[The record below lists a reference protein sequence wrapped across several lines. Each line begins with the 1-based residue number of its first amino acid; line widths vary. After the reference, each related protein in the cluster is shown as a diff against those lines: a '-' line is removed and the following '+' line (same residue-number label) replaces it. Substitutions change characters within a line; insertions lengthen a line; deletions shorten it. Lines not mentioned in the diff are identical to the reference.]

1 MVAFMFF
8 RKAIAPVP
16 SIDAIPGWLVR
27 MASMFI
33 GMLHLTALLAQSGAQ
48 SEVGKIRAEFLLPL
62 DMPERAITG
71 RIFLSVA
78 STNEAEPRFHSQS
91 LFGLDV
97 RRGEPG
103 ERVMMNGSVPGD
115 PESTLS
121 DLAPGD
127 YHVQALLNV
136 YTEFRRADGHTIW
149 AHMGKWDGQDINR
162 SPGNYFSQTQL
173 LRVVE
178 GSPTILRIKLDNRI
192 PEVALPPD
200 TQWVQ
205 RIKMESPRLTKFWG
219 RPIDLGATV
228 LLPKGYAEHPEQRYP
243 VVYLQGHFDRGSP
256 FGFNPDPDPNA
267 KKSWVRQCE
276 EAAAKHLPP
285 PAFPPGTEHPG
296 SLSNKETGHE
306 FYEAWTSDDFPRV
319 IVVTFQHPTPY
330 FDDSY
335 GVNSPNC
342 GPYGDAIHEEL
353 IPLLEQRYRT
363 IPEASARVLVGT
375 STGGW
380 GALAM
385 LLYHPD
391 FYGGAWAFSPDP
403 VDFRLYYGG
412 VNLYQDDNAFVE
424 KPGRDF
430 EGGGSSNREG
440 SRRCAILGTQD
451 GKFEWWKHT
460 PVGPDGYP
468 LPVWDLATGKIDR
481 AVVESMR
488 ANNFDLREFLA
499 RNWSQLGPKLNG
511 KLHLTAAEKD
521 GFYSNLAVH
530 LFEEFIR
537 STQNPH
543 VDAEFQYGPVGSH
556 HGWQPISNAALIRKM
571 AQQMTAQNPER
582 P

>member
-1 MVAFMFF
+1 MILF
-8 RKAIAPVP
+8 RKNAVSVP
-16 SIDAIPGWLVR
+16 SISGIPVWP
-27 MASMFI
+27 
-33 GMLHLTALLAQSGAQ
+33 ALWAVVIALPVILSSVVAQAETPSGG
-48 SEVGKIRAEFLLPL
+48 GKIRVEFSLPVKF
-62 DMPERAITG
+62 PGKTVTG
-71 RIFLSVA
+71 RIFLAVA
-78 STNEAEPRFHSQS
+78 STNEAEPRFHSRS
-91 LFGLDV
+91 LFGVDV
-97 RRGEPG
+97 RQAGAGEQV
-103 ERVMMNGSVPGD
+103 VMEGTVPGD
-115 PESTLS
+115 PEATLN

-136 YTEFRRADGHTIW
+136 YTEFRRSDGHSIW
-149 AHMGKWDGQDINR
+149 AHMDQWDGQDIQR
-162 SPGNYFSQTQL
+162 SPGNYFSQSQTL
-173 LRVVE
+173 HVAE
-178 GSPTILRIKLDNRI
+178 GKPTTLQVSLDNCI
-192 PEVALPPD
+192 PVRALPAD
-200 TQWVQ
+200 TEWVK
-205 RIKMESPRLTKFWG
+205 RVKMESPRLTRFWG
-219 RPIDLGATV
+219 HPMDLGATV

-256 FGFNPDPDPNA
+256 FGFNEKPEPDA
-267 KKSWVRQCE
+267 KKSWARQCE
-276 EAAAKHLPP
+276 EAAAKHLPRP
-285 PAFPPGTEHPG
+285 PFPPGTELPG

-306 FYEAWTSDDFPRV
+306 FYEAWNSDDFPRV

-342 GPYGDAIHEEL
+342 GPYGDAIHAEL
-353 IPLLEQRYRT
+353 IPLVEERYRT
-363 IPEASARVLVGT
+363 IREPYARVLVGT

-391 FYGGAWAFSPDP
+391 FYGGAWGFSPDP

-412 VNLYQDDNAFVE
+412 VNLYEDDNAFVA
-424 KPGRDF
+424 KPGPEF
-430 EGGGSSNREG
+430 EGGGESNRDG

-468 LPVWDLATGKIDR
+468 LPVWDLATGRIDR

-499 RNWSQLGPKLNG
+499 RNWSRMGPKLKG

-530 LFEEFIR
+530 LFEEFMR
-537 STQNPH
+537 GTRNPH
-543 VDAEFQYGPVGSH
+543 IDADFQYGPPGSH
-556 HGWQPISNAALIRKM
+556 HGWQPISNAALIRRM
-571 AQQMTAQNPER
+571 VQEMEAQKRDYPQ
-582 P
+582 

>member
-1 MVAFMFF
+1 MFARRNAVSFLSVPATAVGLFRRVFLFVALC
-8 RKAIAPVP
+8 
-16 SIDAIPGWLVR
+16 GW
-27 MASMFI
+27 
-33 GMLHLTALLAQSGAQ
+33 TAVCAQTVTKPDG
-48 SEVGKIRAEFLLPL
+48 GKIRVEFLLPA
-62 DMPERAITG
+62 DIPQKAITG
-71 RIFLSVA
+71 RIFLSIA
-78 STNEAEPRFHSQS
+78 STNETQPRFHSQS

-97 RRGEPG
+97 RQAGPG

-121 DLAPGD
+121 ELAPGE

-136 YTEFRRADGHTIW
+136 YTEFHRADGHTVW
-149 AHMGKWDGQDINR
+149 AHMDQWDGQDINR
-162 SPGNYFSQTQL
+162 SPGNYFSQTQT

-178 GSPTILRIKLDNRI
+178 GTPATLQVKLENRI
-192 PEVALPPD
+192 PVVALPSD
-200 TQWVQ
+200 TEWVQ

-219 RPIDLGATV
+219 QPIYLGASV
-228 LLPKGYAEHPEQRYP
+228 LLPKGYAEHPEQCYP

-276 EAAAKHLPP
+276 EAAEKHLPP
-285 PAFPPGTEHPG
+285 PAFPPGTEHSG

-363 IPEASARVLVGT
+363 IRAATARVLVGT

-424 KPGRDF
+424 KPGPEF
-430 EGGGSSNREG
+430 EGGGESNREG

-468 LPVWDLATGKIDR
+468 LPVWELATGKINR

-488 ANNFDLREFLA
+488 ANNFDLREFLS
-499 RNWSQLGPKLNG
+499 RNWSELGPKLQG

-530 LFEEFIR
+530 LFEEFMKGTR
-537 STQNPH
+537 NPH
-543 VDAEFQYGPVGSH
+543 VDAEFQNGPIGSH

-571 AQQMTAQNPER
+571 AQQMKAQGFER

>member
-1 MVAFMFF
+1 MFAR
-8 RKAIAPVP
+8 RKAVP
-16 SIDAIPGWLVR
+16 SLSIPATAVGLFRRVFLFVALCGW
-27 MASMFI
+27 
-33 GMLHLTALLAQSGAQ
+33 TAVCART
-48 SEVGKIRAEFLLPL
+48 VTKPDDGKIQVEFLLPA
-62 DMPERAITG
+62 DIPQKAITG
-71 RIFLSVA
+71 RIFLSIA

-97 RRGEPG
+97 RQAAPG
-103 ERVMMNGSVPGD
+103 EHVIMNGSVPGD
-115 PESTLS
+115 PESMLS
-121 DLAPGD
+121 HLAPGE

-136 YTEFRRADGHTIW
+136 YTEFRRADGHTVW
-149 AHMGKWDGQDINR
+149 AHMDQWDGQDINR
-162 SPGNYFSQTQL
+162 SPGNYFSQTQT

-178 GSPTILRIKLDNRI
+178 GTPARLQVRLENRI
-192 PEVALPPD
+192 PTIELPAD

-205 RIKMESPRLTKFWG
+205 RVKMESPRLTQFWG
-219 RPIDLGATV
+219 RPIYLGATI
-228 LLPKGYAEHPEQRYP
+228 LLPKGYAEHPEQYYP

-276 EAAAKHLPP
+276 EAVAKHLPP

-296 SLSNKETGHE
+296 SLSNRETGHE
-306 FYEAWTSDDFPRV
+306 FYEAWNSDDFPRV

-353 IPLLEQRYRT
+353 IPLVEQRYRT
-363 IPEASARVLVGT
+363 IRAASARVLVGT

-412 VNLYQDDNAFVE
+412 VNLYQDGNAFVE
-424 KPGRDF
+424 KPGPEF
-430 EGGGSSNREG
+430 EGGGESNREG

-468 LPVWDLATGKIDR
+468 LPVWDLATGKVDR

-499 RNWSQLGPKLNG
+499 RNWSELGPKLNG

-530 LFEEFIR
+530 LFEEFLKGTR
-537 STQNPH
+537 NPH

-571 AQQMTAQNPER
+571 AQQMKTQNFER